1 MNHKK
6 RNAVLWAGT
15 IPFLLLLAGCAT
27 TRMPIV
33 LDSSFSDRQV
43 ATVALLPI
51 VDRRRDRSFN
61 VDLDNQ
67 LGARAEKLLKS
78 KGYEVTKISLPE
90 ASDNPYGSERLL
102 DMDTEYIASLGPP
115 EADAVLAIYVDDV
128 LSSYKVLVYEFKIEA
143 IGTLVAKSDQKELW
157 RDKGIGTQGQAGLIS
172 GIFQGW
178 DRSMAMDLCV
188 GGMFA
193 GLPKASAIKL
203 ASRTAP
209 VTLPASSNTAEDR
222 ETAIQNAV
230 SAASLK
236 AKSAA
241 APAEPS
247 DGTPN

>member
-15 IPFLLLLAGCAT
+15 IPSLLLLAGCAT

-33 LDSSFSDRQV
+33 LDPSFSDRQI
-43 ATVALLPI
+43 ATIALLPI

-61 VDLDNQ
+61 IDLDNQ

-78 KGYEVTKISLPE
+78 KGYAVTKISPPE
-90 ASDNPYGSERLL
+90 ASNNPYGSERLL
-102 DMDTEYIASLGPP
+102 DIDIEYVASLGPP

-172 GIFQGW
+172 GLFQGW
-178 DRSMAMDLCV
+178 DRSLAMDLCV

-193 GLPKASAIKL
+193 TLPKASAIKL
-203 ASRTAP
+203 TPRAESTAAP
-209 VTLPASSNTAEDR
+209 V
-222 ETAIQNAV
+222 
-230 SAASLK
+230 
-236 AKSAA
+236 
-241 APAEPS
+241 EPS